1 MAAREIEAQAQQQD
15 RSDEGTERK
24 EVLLKTLPPEYC
36 RTEDQ
41 ISTFDVRK
49 EKRGEERKKRG
60 KTCSFKI
67 HPSVHLL
74 SREIRVVL
82 ACLEIGS
89 EETEVSRSFPHPS
102 RGRKESQTDR
112 EQSEQRMGGRKEGR
126 WRKEQVFRECRIKLY
141 RYSNIAAA
149 SEAAE
154 DVCLPRHHRH
164 GSHSQSGIRCTHTPT
179 QKMGLPAF
187 KPASLPRLPLPL
199 PLPFRGLISKR
210 GGRDKRRRRRKL
222 ARYLLSPVTPS
233 PSSVVLLCSRERKES
248 GRREEDNELLAPL
261 RIVTQLTPRPFSLFD
276 DENE

>member
-89 EETEVSRSFPHPS
+89 EETEVSGRSLIHLVDGRKVRQTASSQS
-102 RGRKESQTDR
+102 RGWGE
-112 EQSEQRMGGRKEGR
+112 GRKDDGG
-126 WRKEQVFRECRIKLY
+126 KSKC
-141 RYSNIAAA
+141 SANAA
-149 SEAAE
+149 
-154 DVCLPRHHRH
+154 
-164 GSHSQSGIRCTHTPT
+164 
-179 QKMGLPAF
+179 
-187 KPASLPRLPLPL
+187 
-199 PLPFRGLISKR
+199 
-210 GGRDKRRRRRKL
+210 
-222 ARYLLSPVTPS
+222 
-233 PSSVVLLCSRERKES
+233 
-248 GRREEDNELLAPL
+248 
-261 RIVTQLTPRPFSLFD
+261 
-276 DENE
+276 